1 MVKQYEIYWVAL
13 DPTLGSEILLTSV
26 QATEIANEK
35 LNALIEAAPLIY
47 SNPDSQGILSEW
59 DKEEKGPY
67 PGDTHKARLMFVE
80 ELGKEPCK
88 HCGIELRATWEAK

>member
-1 MVKQYEIYWVAL
+1 MKNIFKTK
-13 DPTLGSEILLTSV
+13 DFNPTLGSEILLTSV